1 MPAFWRR
8 KMYAIVNISGKQF
21 KATEGARVR
30 IPRQTGD
37 AGTKVTFDNVLLI
50 HDGSSTQI
58 GTPTVKGATVTATV
72 IDHGREKKILIYKK
86 KRRKGYQRK
95 NGHRQWF
102 TEIEIQKIKA
112 TTTKKKKPAKKAD
125 SKVGKEAKKEE

>member
-1 MPAFWRR
+1 
-8 KMYAIVNISGKQF
+8 MYAIVNISGKQF

-30 IPRQTGD
+30 VPRQTGD
-37 AGTKVTFDNVLLI
+37 AGAKVTFDNVLLV

-72 IDHGREKKILIYKK
+72 VDHGREKKILIYKK

-102 TEIEIQKIKA
+102 TEVEIQKIQA
-112 TTTKKKKPAKKAD
+112 TAIKTKKPAKKAVP
-125 SKVGKEAKKEE
+125 KVEKAAKEEE

>member
-1 MPAFWRR
+1 
-8 KMYAIVNISGKQF
+8 MYAIVNISGKQF

-30 IPRQTGD
+30 VPRQTGD
-37 AGTKVTFDNVLLI
+37 AGAKLTFDNVLLV

-58 GTPTVKGATVTATV
+58 GAPTVVGATVTATV
-72 IDHGREKKILIYKK
+72 VDHGREKKILIYKK

-102 TEIEIQKIKA
+102 TEVEIQKIQA
-112 TTTKKKKPAKKAD
+112 TAIKTKKPAKKAEP
-125 SKVGKEAKKEE
+125 KVEEAAKEEE

>member
-1 MPAFWRR
+1 
-8 KMYAIVNISGKQF
+8 MYAIVNISGKQF

-30 IPRQTGD
+30 IPLQTGD
-37 AGTKVTFDNVLLI
+37 AGAKLTFDNVLLV

-58 GTPTVKGATVTATV
+58 GAPTVVGATVTATV
-72 IDHGREKKILIYKK
+72 VDHGREKKILIYKK

-102 TEIEIQKIKA
+102 TEVEIRKIQA
-112 TTTKKKKPAKKAD
+112 TATKTKKPAKKAEP
-125 SKVGKEAKKEE
+125 KVEEAAKEEE

>member
-1 MPAFWRR
+1 
-8 KMYAIVNISGKQF
+8 MYAIVNISGKQF

-30 IPRQTGD
+30 VPLQTGD
-37 AGTKVTFDNVLLI
+37 TGAKVTFDNVLLL

-58 GTPTVKGATVTATV
+58 GTPTVTGATVTATV
-72 IDHGREKKILIYKK
+72 VEHGREKKILIYKK

-102 TEIEIQKIKA
+102 TDVEIQKIKA
-112 TTTKKKKPAKKAD
+112 TATKTKKPAKKAEP
-125 SKVGKEAKKEE
+125 KVKETVKEEV

>member
-1 MPAFWRR
+1 
-8 KMYAIVNISGKQF
+8 MYAIVNISGKQF

-30 IPRQTGD
+30 VPLQTGD
-37 AGTKVTFDNVLLI
+37 AGAKVAFDNVLLL

-58 GTPTVKGATVTATV
+58 GTPTVTGATVTATV
-72 IDHGREKKILIYKK
+72 VEHGREKKILIYKK

-102 TEIEIQKIKA
+102 TEVEIQKIQA
-112 TTTKKKKPAKKAD
+112 TATKTKKPAKKAEP
-125 SKVGKEAKKEE
+125 KVKETVKEEE

>member
-1 MPAFWRR
+1 
-8 KMYAIVNISGKQF
+8 MYAIVNISGKQF

-30 IPRQTGD
+30 VPRQKGD
-37 AGTKVTFDNVLLI
+37 AGAKLTFDNVLLV

-58 GTPTVKGATVTATV
+58 GTPTVSGASVTATLV
-72 IDHGREKKILIYKK
+72 DHGREKKILVYKK

-102 TEIEIQKIKA
+102 TEVEIQKIKA
-112 TTTKKKKPAKKAD
+112 SASKAKKA
-125 SKVGKEAKKEE
+125 APKKEVPVVEEAAQEEE

>member
-1 MPAFWRR
+1 
-8 KMYAIVNISGKQF
+8 MYAIVNISGKQF

-30 IPRQTGD
+30 IPLQTGD
-37 AGTKVTFDNVLLI
+37 AGAKLTFDNVLLV

-58 GTPTVKGATVTATV
+58 GAPTVVGATVTATV
-72 IDHGREKKILIYKK
+72 VDHGREKKILIYKK

-102 TEIEIQKIKA
+102 TEVEIQKIQA
-112 TTTKKKKPAKKAD
+112 TATKTKKPAKKAEP
-125 SKVGKEAKKEE
+125 KVEEAAKEEE

>member
-1 MPAFWRR
+1 
-8 KMYAIVNISGKQF
+8 MYAIVNISGKQF

-30 IPRQTGD
+30 VPLQTGD
-37 AGTKVTFDNVLLI
+37 AGAKVTFDNVLLL

-58 GTPTVKGATVTATV
+58 GTPTVTGATVTATV
-72 IDHGREKKILIYKK
+72 VEHGREKKILIYKK

-102 TEIEIQKIKA
+102 TEVEIQKIQA
-112 TTTKKKKPAKKAD
+112 TATKTKKPAKKAKP
-125 SKVGKEAKKEE
+125 KVKEIVKEEE

>member
-1 MPAFWRR
+1 
-8 KMYAIVNISGKQF
+8 MYAIVNISGKQF

-30 IPRQTGD
+30 VPRQTGD
-37 AGTKVTFDNVLLI
+37 AGAKVTFDNVLLV

-72 IDHGREKKILIYKK
+72 VDHGREKKILIYKK

-102 TEIEIQKIKA
+102 TDVEIQKIKA
-112 TTTKKKKPAKKAD
+112 TATKTKKPAKKAD
-125 SKVGKEAKKEE
+125 SKVKEEAKEEE

>member
-1 MPAFWRR
+1 
-8 KMYAIVNISGKQF
+8 MYAIVNISGKQF

-30 IPRQTGD
+30 VPRQTGD
-37 AGTKVTFDNVLLI
+37 AGAKVTFDNVLLL

-58 GTPTVKGATVTATV
+58 GTPTVTGATVTATV
-72 IDHGREKKILIYKK
+72 VEHGREKKILIYKK

-102 TEIEIQKIKA
+102 TDVEIQKIKA
-112 TTTKKKKPAKKAD
+112 TATKTKKPAKKAD
-125 SKVGKEAKKEE
+125 SKVEEEAKEEE